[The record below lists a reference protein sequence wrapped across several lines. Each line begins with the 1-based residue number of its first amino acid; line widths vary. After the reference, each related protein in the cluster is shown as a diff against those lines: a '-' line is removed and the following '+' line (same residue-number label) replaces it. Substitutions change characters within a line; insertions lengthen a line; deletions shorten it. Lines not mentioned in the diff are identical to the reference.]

1 MKLKVLLSIFF
12 VIATTL
18 SALHELEHI
27 QDDNDSLCMV
37 YHVNDKLTP
46 IDNIDEKQYVEFF
59 HFENIVQNNQILNL
73 HVKNNSNPNRA
84 PPLDS

>member
-27 QDDNDSLCMV
+27 TQDDSSCIA
-37 YHVNDKLTP
+37 YHLNDKLTP
-46 IDNIDEKQYVEFF
+46 IDIIDKEKDVELF
-59 HFENIVQNNQILNL
+59 HFENIIQNKQVLNS
-73 HVKNNSNPNRA
+73 HVKNKSNPNRA
-84 PPLDS
+84 PPKLS